1 MKKLH
6 IISIAAANAAVFGLY
21 LLFIHMVENNESI
34 LPAMIIPTLIFIGVI
49 VLCRVGLVHILP
61 AYAAVIGYAVWG
73 GLSGRFGLSAPMLT
87 VFTILFA
94 VLQLTALL
102 LSGIVKSG
110 IRSIREEISED
121 EER

>member
-1 MKKLH
+1 MKKLQ
-6 IISIAAANAAVFGLY
+6 IIFIAAANAAVFGLY
-21 LLFIHMVENNESI
+21 LLFIRMVEKNESI
-34 LPAMIIPTLIFIGVI
+34 LPAMIIPTLIFIAVT
-49 VLCRVGLVHILP
+49 VLCRVKLVHILP

-73 GLSGRFGLSAPMLT
+73 GLTGHFGLSGLMLT
-87 VFTILFA
+87 VFTVLFA